1 MCWLIIELEPSFV
14 LLENRK
20 KNSEIWNLVILT
32 RIAVDKHVKKLLVSK
47 QILFNMS
54 MFIWQRGKRITI
66 SFFPS
71 ERNLL
76 MSLQR
81 ISVRKRSGNW
91 LQNVKDKIFSGLFQG
106 LFRTNSR
113 ILIDDSVMFFSV
125 NM

>member
-1 MCWLIIELEPSFV
+1 MCWLIIGLEPSFV

-47 QILFNMS
+47 QILFNRS
-54 MFIWQRGKRITI
+54 MFIWQRGKRIRI

>member
-1 MCWLIIELEPSFV
+1 MCWLIIGLEPSFV

-91 LQNVKDKIFSGLFQG
+91 LQNVKDKIFSRLFQG